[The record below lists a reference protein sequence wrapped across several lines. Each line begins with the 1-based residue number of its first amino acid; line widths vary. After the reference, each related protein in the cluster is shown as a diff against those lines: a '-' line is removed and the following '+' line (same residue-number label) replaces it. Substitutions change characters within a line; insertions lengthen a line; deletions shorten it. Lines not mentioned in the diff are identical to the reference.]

1 MRISKPR
8 SLVARLVT
16 AGAAGLVIAIGL
28 FAILFHVVNVPFE
41 PGVITWPAPPHF
53 TRTNVPT
60 PPNPDEVVPPPKP
73 QRPELVDMPTLPD
86 WTNDPQPED
95 RRITGVMPGRPQFD
109 PRGTRGLPGG
119 FGGGGYTG
127 GTDQE
132 PIKVVGIPPE
142 YPMRALIDGTEG
154 WVRVRFTIS
163 PNGAVRDPI
172 VVSAE
177 PRGTFDAAA
186 LTAIARWRYSPRIV
200 DGVAVERVGV
210 ETLIEFRITE

>member
-8 SLVARLVT
+8 SPVARLVS
-16 AGAAGLVIAIGL
+16 AGAGGLVIAIGL
-28 FAILFHVVNVPFE
+28 FAILFHVVDVPFE
-41 PGVITWPAPPHF
+41 PGTTLLPRSPDF
-53 TRTNVPT
+53 TRTKVPT
-60 PPNPDEVVPPPKP
+60 PPNPDDVALPPKP
-73 QRPELVDMPTLPD
+73 TRPEAVDWQTPRD
-86 WTNDPQPED
+86 WPNDPEPED
-95 RRITGVMPGRPQFD
+95 RRITGVMPGRPTFD
-109 PRGTRGLPGG
+109 PQGARGLPGG
-119 FGGGGYTG
+119 FGGVGYTG

-142 YPMRALIDGTEG
+142 YPTRALIDGTEG

-172 VVSAE
+172 VVSAD
-177 PRGTFDAAA
+177 PRDTFDAAA

-210 ETLIEFRITE
+210 ETLIEFQITE